1 MQFHMLDSPKQEDGY
16 QAVLFS
22 FLFFL
27 DTPHQ
32 FHAGIRGGQHQ
43 PEFISQHLQQVIQ
56 SDSPI
61 RNFFV
66 QTIRLLKHPSDVLQ
80 GQQFLFYKLPSDD

>member
-1 MQFHMLDSPKQEDGY
+1 MQFHMLDSSKQEDGY

-27 DTPHQ
+27 DISHQ
-32 FHAGIRGGQHQ
+32 FHASIRGGQHQ
-43 PEFISQHLQQVIQ
+43 PEFISQHFQQVIQ

-66 QTIRLLKHPSDVLQ
+66 QAVRLLEHPSNILQ
-80 GQQFLFYKLPSDD
+80 RQ